1 MKKITLILILAGFQ
15 YSTFASEL
23 SKNNSEYLT
32 YEIKQGE
39 NLSVLAS
46 KYLEGDNALDQILKI
61 NNHNKP
67 NSIPVGTEI
76 LLPKSLLKY
85 NPSTATVSK
94 LGCSNAFLVNNN
106 AKALEIGA
114 VLSED
119 DIVKVPAGC
128 QVGVTL
134 EDGSNINLVSGT
146 LLKFK
151 TLRISQIQKSPQVDF
166 ELMNGRVD
174 VEVVKRAKG
183 DASFEVHTPKAL
195 AGVRGTQFRV
205 GYDEQNNTSQVEVKT
220 GIVAAK
226 GEAND
231 SSAALTENQGIPI
244 SADGLTGAIET
255 LPFSPTFLGVEKQN
269 PASQFNLK
277 FQADQNAVRH
287 ILRQSQDATFNQI
300 LNDHLVDIA
309 QIELNQLNSNAV
321 FYQWISLTKSGLQ
334 GSSSE
339 YAICKA
345 DSEQQ
350 TNRCNVTFNMHDFK
364 EITMHVQ
371 KFDATINNYQD
382 VVKTDLTIAQRD
394 QFILKNLPA
403 GKYQWQINYKVGD
416 DSKVER
422 KGSFDLIVIN

>member
-85 NPSTATVSK
+85 NASTAVVSK
-94 LGCSNAFLVNNN
+94 LSCNNAFLVNNN
-106 AKALEIGA
+106 AKVLAIGT

-128 QVGVTL
+128 EVGVTL

-205 GYDEQNNTSQVEVKT
+205 GFDEQKNTSQVEVKT

-244 SADGLTGAIET
+244 SEDGLAGAIET
-255 LPFSPTFLGVEKQN
+255 LPFSPTFLSIEKQN
-269 PASQFNLK
+269 TAAQFNIK

-300 LNDHLVDIA
+300 LNDHLVDIP

-334 GSSSE
+334 GNSSE

-345 DSEQQ
+345 DSAQQ
-350 TNRCNVTFNMHDFK
+350 SDRCNVSFNMHDFK
-364 EITMHVQ
+364 QITMHVQ
-371 KFDATINNYQD
+371 KFDPMINHYQD
-382 VVKTDLTIAQRD
+382 VVKTDLTIAQND

-403 GKYQWQINYKVGD
+403 GKYQWKINYKVGD